1 MSVRK
6 GGREGRLLMF
16 CAQRRINQPLQHSAI
31 CLEVFGLCFS
41 CIKVCAYKCLY
52 EARVHMSHHFILGSL
67 WTGPKALISEWAFI
81 TFCKARL
88 AFFFFFFFEVEKEE
102 R

>member
-6 GGREGRLLMF
+6 GGREGRPLMF

-31 CLEVFGLCFS
+31 CLEVFGLCFNRVQVWPHTNT
-41 CIKVCAYKCLY
+41 CMH
-52 EARVHMSHHFILGSL
+52 RVHMSHHFILGSL

-81 TFCKARL
+81 TCCKARL
-88 AFFFFFFFEVEKEE
+88 AYFFFFSL

>member
-31 CLEVFGLCFS
+31 CLEVFGLQPRTS
-41 CIKVCAYKCLY
+41 LASYKHLY
-52 EARVHMSHHFILGSL
+52 AQSPHVSLLYTRLIMDQSKGSD
-67 WTGPKALISEWAFI
+67 F
-81 TFCKARL
+81 
-88 AFFFFFFFEVEKEE
+88 
-102 R
+102 